1 MSYARLYEAW
11 KQEKENHELQPLDR
25 EFYSNLSQ
33 YVKSQRE
40 ELQMLDEKTLKARL
54 LSEELERVKKLSSDL
69 IHSRYR
75 KMFNSILNG
84 KTISSDILT
93 SEEEVSYSG
102 ISSTWK
108 YVEDVLKDVLRGRIP
123 IVRSLKNME
132 KPKRILVRFLK
143 AIPAIIGPDMKAY
156 GPFNEEDVASLP
168 AENAEVLLKRG
179 IAIEVVTR

>member
-1 MSYARLYEAW
+1 
-11 KQEKENHELQPLDR
+11 
-25 EFYSNLSQ
+25 
-33 YVKSQRE
+33 
-40 ELQMLDEKTLKARL
+40 MLDEKTLKARL
-54 LSEELERVKKLSSDL
+54 LSEEHERVKKLLSDL

-75 KMFNSILNG
+75 KMFNNVLDG
-84 KTISSDILT
+84 KTNPSALLT
-93 SEEEVSYSG
+93 SEEEASYSG

-108 YVEDVLKDVLRGRIP
+108 HVEDVLKDVLRGRIP
-123 IVRSLKNME
+123 AVRGIKTTE

-179 IAIEVVTR
+179 IAIEVLTR